1 MYVCMYGWMD
11 GWVIEWMHARMYVC
25 VTPHVVFIHRHTS
38 NEDER
43 GHHQAGGTPV
53 QEETGSEIRGLD
65 SAH

>member
-1 MYVCMYGWMD
+1 M
-11 GWVIEWMHARMYVC
+11 IEWMHARMYVC
-25 VTPHVVFIHRHTS
+25 VTAHLVFIHRHTS

-53 QEETGSEIRGLD
+53 QKETGSEIRGLV